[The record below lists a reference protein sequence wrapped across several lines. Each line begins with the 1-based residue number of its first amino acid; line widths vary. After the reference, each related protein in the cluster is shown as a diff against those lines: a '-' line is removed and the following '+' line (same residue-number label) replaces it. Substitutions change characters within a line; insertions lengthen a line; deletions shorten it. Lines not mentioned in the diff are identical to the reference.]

1 LIIEISEKAINSLF
15 RDIDY
20 EEDDKIEVQLAAELE
35 AIIFNKIITTIR
47 SGRIRRALVRY
58 RNS

>member
-1 LIIEISEKAINSLF
+1 LIIEISEKVINSLF

-20 EEDDKIEVQLAAELE
+20 EEDNRIEIQLAAELKTN
-35 AIIFNKIITTIR
+35 IFNEIITTTR
-47 SGRIRRALVRY
+47 NDRIRRALIRY